1 MSEQEFNKIFSQRLR
16 HYMRLAGITQKELAE
31 KLHVGTTSV
40 YNWCNGVKSPR
51 MDKVDKMCELFGC
64 RRTDLMQDGTEDQ
77 RSEWYS
83 DPETAAIAQEL
94 FENSDLRAL
103 MSAARDVTPEQLRA
117 TRKLLLSFKGI
128 TDDE

>member
-1 MSEQEFNKIFSQRLR
+1 MTEIEQRKIFARNLNRQLEIN
-16 HYMRLAGITQKELAE
+16 GKTQKEVAEAIHVLPTTFNTWCTGTALPRMGKVQLLAE
-31 KLHVGTTSV
+31 YFNIK
-40 YNWCNGVKSPR
+40 KSDLID
-51 MDKVDKMCELFGC
+51 DKE
-64 RRTDLMQDGTEDQ
+64 TDAPT
-77 RSEWYS
+77 WYS

-117 TRKLLLSFKGI
+117 TRKLLLSFKDI

>member
-1 MSEQEFNKIFSQRLR
+1 
-16 HYMRLAGITQKELAE
+16 
-31 KLHVGTTSV
+31 
-40 YNWCNGVKSPR
+40 
-51 MDKVDKMCELFGC
+51 
-64 RRTDLMQDGTEDQ
+64 MQDGTEDQ